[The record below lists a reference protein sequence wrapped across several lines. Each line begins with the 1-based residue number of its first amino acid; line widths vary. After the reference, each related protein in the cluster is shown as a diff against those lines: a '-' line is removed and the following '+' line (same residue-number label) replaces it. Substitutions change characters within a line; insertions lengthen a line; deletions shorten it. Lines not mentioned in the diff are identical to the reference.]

1 MKVQAL
7 TAVTLTALLTIS
19 AAIPIAEP
27 AQGDGLEA
35 RKVTDRKGHPQWGYD
50 AGAFAGNGPKRSV
63 DTEIPE
69 DEDVEEFEKRKV
81 TDRKGHPQWG
91 YDAGAFAGNGP

>member
-1 MKVQAL
+1 LTTQSISTFTAQYNTPPAKMKVQAL

-50 AGAFAGNGPKRSV
+50 AGAFAGNGP
-63 DTEIPE
+63 
-69 DEDVEEFEKRKV
+69 
-81 TDRKGHPQWG
+81 
-91 YDAGAFAGNGP
+91 